1 MNSKND
7 LENEKNQEIE
17 NDNKNDIKSKYDSLN
32 TWLDKEDSK
41 YSITQENQEKNKII
55 FDNDNDIS
63 KKDILSNIN
72 KLIEENDKRDQNFIY
87 NKNRK
92 IMISNSNLDDEEEKF
107 NNLKTINTSDILGLT
122 LELKELKKTNQ
133 IMKETIQDL
142 KNEISRNEL
151 QFKENKDKEINKL
164 KFEYEEKI
172 EELKALIDN
181 LISEKKQLNE
191 KVSLIALEY
200 EKKEYDY
207 KKKINELIE
216 YHKSDN
222 EKSKDAWFQAEKIRR
237 KKWEETKIKEIKE
250 LTIKNLEPELDK
262 ILQDHKKELIEQEE
276 NLKDNFRKQK
286 EKLIADYE
294 DKIEKMK
301 KNFSKEK
308 EDLQEKE
315 RKEYIKRLREQ
326 NIRLEDQHSSE
337 QKKWYVN
344 LQDEIKRLEE
354 LRNKDKINYEN
365 DLTQLANKYD
375 KLIEEKEKYWKENID
390 KLNDELLKKDEL
402 KYNKDNND
410 INIYNEN
417 INK

>member
-1 MNSKND
+1 MNSRND
-7 LENEKNQEIE
+7 TENEKNQDE
-17 NDNKNDIKSKYDSLN
+17 NTNKNYMKSKYDSLN
-32 TWLDKEDSK
+32 TWLDNEDSK
-41 YSITQENQEKNKII
+41 YFPTKENYISNSGENTSYE
-55 FDNDNDIS
+55 NDIT

-72 KLIEENDKRDQNFIY
+72 KLIEENDKRDQSFIY
-87 NKNRK
+87 NKRQKYINT
-92 IMISNSNLDDEEEKF
+92 NNTNTETDEDLEEKF
-107 NNLKTINTSDILGLT
+107 NNLKKINTSDILGLT

-151 QFKENKDKEINKL
+151 QYNENTTKALNKQ

-172 EELKALIDN
+172 EELKSLIAN
-181 LISEKKQLNE
+181 LITEKKNLNE
-191 KVSLIALEY
+191 KISLIVNEQ
-200 EKKEYDY
+200 EKKEYEY
-207 KKKINELIE
+207 TKKINELIE
-216 YHKSDN
+216 FHKSDN

-237 KKWEETKIKEIKE
+237 KKWEENKIKEIKE

-262 ILQDHKKELIEQEE
+262 ILQDHKRELMVQEQK
-276 NLKDNFRKQK
+276 LKDEFRLKK

-301 KNFSKEK
+301 KNFLKEK

-326 NIRLEDQHSSE
+326 NIRMEDQHNSE
-337 QKKWYVN
+337 QKKWYIN

-365 DLTQLANKYD
+365 DLTQLALKYD

-402 KYNKDNND
+402 KYNQDNTD
-410 INIYNEN
+410 INN
-417 INK
+417 IK

>member
-1 MNSKND
+1 MNSKIEQ
-7 LENEKNQEIE
+7 ENEKNPEEESNI
-17 NDNKNDIKSKYDSLN
+17 NNNYIKSKYDSLN
-32 TWLDKEDSK
+32 SWLDNEDSK
-41 YSITQENQEKNKII
+41 YSLNKENNELNKLNSN
-55 FDNDNDIS
+55 NDNDIT

-87 NKNRK
+87 NKNRQ
-92 IMISNSNLDDEEEKF
+92 ILNSSPDLDEDEKF
-107 NNLKTINTSDILGLT
+107 NNLKKINTSDILGLT
-122 LELKELKKTNQ
+122 LELKEIKKTNQ

-151 QFKENKDKEINKL
+151 QYKENMDKALNKQ
-164 KFEYEEKI
+164 KFEYEEQI

-181 LISEKKQLNE
+181 LISEKKQLNDKISIIFGE
-191 KVSLIALEY
+191 F
-200 EKKEYDY
+200 EKKEYEY
-207 KKKINELIE
+207 KKKINDLIE
-216 YHKSDN
+216 YHKTDN

-237 KKWEETKIKEIKE
+237 KKWEESKIKEIKE

-262 ILQDHKKELIEQEE
+262 ILQDHKKELLDQEE
-276 NLKDNFRKQK
+276 SLKDKFRLQK

-301 KNFSKEK
+301 KNFAKEK

-326 NIRLEDQHSSE
+326 NIRLEDQHNSE

-365 DLTQLANKYD
+365 DLVQLANKYD

-402 KYNKDNND
+402 KYKDD
-410 INIYNEN
+410 IDN

>member
-1 MNSKND
+1 MNSRND
-7 LENEKNQEIE
+7 TENEKNQDE
-17 NDNKNDIKSKYDSLN
+17 NTNKNYMKSKYDSLN
-32 TWLDKEDSK
+32 TWLDNEDSK
-41 YSITQENQEKNKII
+41 YFPTKENYISNSG
-55 FDNDNDIS
+55 DNTSYENDIT

-72 KLIEENDKRDQNFIY
+72 KLIEENDKRDQSFIY
-87 NKNRK
+87 NKRQKYINT
-92 IMISNSNLDDEEEKF
+92 NNTNTETDEDLEEKF
-107 NNLKTINTSDILGLT
+107 NNLKKINTSDILGLT

-151 QFKENKDKEINKL
+151 QYNENTTKALNKQ

-172 EELKALIDN
+172 EELKSLIAN
-181 LISEKKQLNE
+181 LITEKKNLNE
-191 KVSLIALEY
+191 KISLIVNER
-200 EKKEYDY
+200 EKKEYEY
-207 KKKINELIE
+207 TKKINELIE
-216 YHKSDN
+216 FHKSDN

-237 KKWEETKIKEIKE
+237 KKWEENKIKEIKE

-262 ILQDHKKELIEQEE
+262 ILQDHKRELMVQEQK
-276 NLKDNFRKQK
+276 LKDEFRLKK

-301 KNFSKEK
+301 KNFLKEK

-326 NIRLEDQHSSE
+326 NIRMEDQHNSE
-337 QKKWYVN
+337 QKKWYIN

-365 DLTQLANKYD
+365 DLTQLALKYD

-402 KYNKDNND
+402 KYNQDNTD
-410 INIYNEN
+410 INN
-417 INK
+417 IK

>member
-1 MNSKND
+1 MNSKNEQ
-7 LENEKNQEIE
+7 ENEKNPEEESNI
-17 NDNKNDIKSKYDSLN
+17 NNNYIKSKYDSLN
-32 TWLDKEDSK
+32 SWLDNEDSK
-41 YSITQENQEKNKII
+41 YSLNKENNELNKLNSN
-55 FDNDNDIS
+55 NDNDIT

-87 NKNRK
+87 NKNRQ
-92 IMISNSNLDDEEEKF
+92 ILNSNPDLDEDEKF
-107 NNLKTINTSDILGLT
+107 NNLKKINTSDILGLT
-122 LELKELKKTNQ
+122 LELKEIKKTNQ

-151 QFKENKDKEINKL
+151 QYKENMDKALNKQ
-164 KFEYEEKI
+164 KFEYEEQI

-181 LISEKKQLNE
+181 LISEKKQLNDKISIIFGE
-191 KVSLIALEY
+191 F
-200 EKKEYDY
+200 EKKEYEY
-207 KKKINELIE
+207 KKKINDLIE
-216 YHKSDN
+216 YHKTDN

-237 KKWEETKIKEIKE
+237 KKWEESKIKEIKE

-262 ILQDHKKELIEQEE
+262 ILQDHKKELLEQEE
-276 NLKDNFRKQK
+276 SLKDKFRLQK

-301 KNFSKEK
+301 KNFAKEK

-326 NIRLEDQHSSE
+326 NIRLEDQHNSE
-337 QKKWYVN
+337 QKKWYIN

-365 DLTQLANKYD
+365 DLVHLANKYD

-402 KYNKDNND
+402 KYKDD
-410 INIYNEN
+410 IDN

>member
-1 MNSKND
+1 MNSKNEQ
-7 LENEKNQEIE
+7 ENEKNPEEESNI
-17 NDNKNDIKSKYDSLN
+17 NNNYIKSKYDSLN
-32 TWLDKEDSK
+32 SWLDNEDSK
-41 YSITQENQEKNKII
+41 YSLNKENNELNKLNSN
-55 FDNDNDIS
+55 NDNDIT

-87 NKNRK
+87 NKNRQ
-92 IMISNSNLDDEEEKF
+92 ILNSNPDLDEDEKF
-107 NNLKTINTSDILGLT
+107 NNLKKINTSDILGLT
-122 LELKELKKTNQ
+122 LELKEIKKTNQ

-151 QFKENKDKEINKL
+151 QYKENMDKALNKQ
-164 KFEYEEKI
+164 KFEYEEQI

-181 LISEKKQLNE
+181 LISEKKQLNDKISIIFGE
-191 KVSLIALEY
+191 F
-200 EKKEYDY
+200 EKKEYEY
-207 KKKINELIE
+207 KKKINDLIE
-216 YHKSDN
+216 YHKTDN

-237 KKWEETKIKEIKE
+237 KKWEESKIKEIKE

-262 ILQDHKKELIEQEE
+262 ILQDHKKELLEQEE
-276 NLKDNFRKQK
+276 SLKDKFRLQK

-301 KNFSKEK
+301 KKFAKEK

-326 NIRLEDQHSSE
+326 NIRLEDQHNSE

-365 DLTQLANKYD
+365 DLVQLANKYD

-402 KYNKDNND
+402 KYKDD
-410 INIYNEN
+410 IDN

>member
-1 MNSKND
+1 MNSRND
-7 LENEKNQEIE
+7 TENEKNQDE
-17 NDNKNDIKSKYDSLN
+17 NTNKNYMKSKYDSLN
-32 TWLDKEDSK
+32 TWLDNEDSK
-41 YSITQENQEKNKII
+41 YFPTKENYISNSGENTSYE
-55 FDNDNDIS
+55 NDIT

-72 KLIEENDKRDQNFIY
+72 KLIEENDKRDQSFIY
-87 NKNRK
+87 NKRQKYINT
-92 IMISNSNLDDEEEKF
+92 NNTNTETDEDLEEKF
-107 NNLKTINTSDILGLT
+107 NNLKKINTSDILGLT

-151 QFKENKDKEINKL
+151 QYNENTSKALNKQ

-172 EELKALIDN
+172 EELKSLIAN
-181 LISEKKQLNE
+181 LITEKKNLNE
-191 KVSLIALEY
+191 KISLIVNEQ
-200 EKKEYDY
+200 EKKEYEY
-207 KKKINELIE
+207 TKKINELIE
-216 YHKSDN
+216 FHKSDN

-237 KKWEETKIKEIKE
+237 KKWEENKIKEIKE

-262 ILQDHKKELIEQEE
+262 ILQDHKKELMTLEQK
-276 NLKDNFRKQK
+276 LKDEFRLKK

-301 KNFSKEK
+301 KNFLKEK

-326 NIRLEDQHSSE
+326 NIRMEDQHNSE
-337 QKKWYVN
+337 QKKWYIN

-365 DLTQLANKYD
+365 DLTQLALKYD

-402 KYNKDNND
+402 KYNQDNTD
-410 INIYNEN
+410 INN
-417 INK
+417 IK

>member
-1 MNSKND
+1 MNSKNEQ
-7 LENEKNQEIE
+7 ENEKNPEEESNI
-17 NDNKNDIKSKYDSLN
+17 NNNYIKSKYDSLN
-32 TWLDKEDSK
+32 SWLDNEDSK
-41 YSITQENQEKNKII
+41 YSLNKENNELNKL
-55 FDNDNDIS
+55 NSNNENDIT

-87 NKNRK
+87 NKNRQ
-92 IMISNSNLDDEEEKF
+92 ILNSNPDLDEDEKF
-107 NNLKTINTSDILGLT
+107 NNLKKINTSDILGLT
-122 LELKELKKTNQ
+122 LELKEIKKTNQ

-151 QFKENKDKEINKL
+151 QYKENMDKALNKQ
-164 KFEYEEKI
+164 KFEYEEQI

-181 LISEKKQLNE
+181 LISEKKQLNDKISIIFGE
-191 KVSLIALEY
+191 F
-200 EKKEYDY
+200 EKKEYEY
-207 KKKINELIE
+207 KKKINDLIE
-216 YHKSDN
+216 YHKTDN

-237 KKWEETKIKEIKE
+237 KKWEESKIKEIKE

-262 ILQDHKKELIEQEE
+262 ILQDHKKELLEQEE
-276 NLKDNFRKQK
+276 SLKDKFRLQK

-301 KNFSKEK
+301 KNFAKEK

-326 NIRLEDQHSSE
+326 NIRLEDQHNSE
-337 QKKWYVN
+337 QKKWYIN

-365 DLTQLANKYD
+365 DLVQLANKYD

-402 KYNKDNND
+402 KYKDD
-410 INIYNEN
+410 IDN

>member
-1 MNSKND
+1 MNSRND
-7 LENEKNQEIE
+7 TENEKNQDE
-17 NDNKNDIKSKYDSLN
+17 NTNKNYMKSKYDSLN
-32 TWLDKEDSK
+32 TWLDNEDSK
-41 YSITQENQEKNKII
+41 YFPTKENYISNSGENTSYE
-55 FDNDNDIS
+55 NDIT

-72 KLIEENDKRDQNFIY
+72 KLIEENDKRDQSFIY
-87 NKNRK
+87 NKRQKYINTNNTN
-92 IMISNSNLDDEEEKF
+92 IETDEDLEEKF
-107 NNLKTINTSDILGLT
+107 NNLKKINTSDILGLT

-151 QFKENKDKEINKL
+151 QYNENTTKALNKQ

-172 EELKALIDN
+172 EELKELIAN
-181 LISEKKQLNE
+181 LITEKKNLNE
-191 KVSLIALEY
+191 KISLIVNEQ
-200 EKKEYDY
+200 EKKEYEY
-207 KKKINELIE
+207 TKKINELIE
-216 YHKSDN
+216 FHKSDN

-237 KKWEETKIKEIKE
+237 KKWEENKIKEIKE

-262 ILQDHKKELIEQEE
+262 ILQDHKKELMTQEQK
-276 NLKDNFRKQK
+276 LKDEFRLKK

-301 KNFSKEK
+301 KNFLKEK

-326 NIRLEDQHSSE
+326 NIRMEDQHNSE
-337 QKKWYVN
+337 QKKWYIN

-365 DLTQLANKYD
+365 DLTQLALKYD

-402 KYNKDNND
+402 KYNQDNTD
-410 INIYNEN
+410 INN
-417 INK
+417 IK

>member
-1 MNSKND
+1 MNSRND
-7 LENEKNQEIE
+7 TENEKNQDE
-17 NDNKNDIKSKYDSLN
+17 NTNKNYMKSKYDSLN
-32 TWLDKEDSK
+32 TWLDNEDSK
-41 YSITQENQEKNKII
+41 YFPTKENYISNSGENTSYE
-55 FDNDNDIS
+55 NDIT

-72 KLIEENDKRDQNFIY
+72 KLIEENDKRDQSFIY
-87 NKNRK
+87 NKRQKYINT
-92 IMISNSNLDDEEEKF
+92 NNTNTETDEDLEEKF
-107 NNLKTINTSDILGLT
+107 NNLKKINTSDILGLT

-151 QFKENKDKEINKL
+151 QYNENTTKALNKQ

-172 EELKALIDN
+172 EELKSLIAN
-181 LISEKKQLNE
+181 LITEKKNLNE
-191 KVSLIALEY
+191 KISLIVNER
-200 EKKEYDY
+200 EKKEYEY
-207 KKKINELIE
+207 TKKINELIE
-216 YHKSDN
+216 FHKSDN

-237 KKWEETKIKEIKE
+237 KKWEENKIKEIKE

-262 ILQDHKKELIEQEE
+262 ILQDHKKELMTQEQK
-276 NLKDNFRKQK
+276 LKDEFRLKK

-301 KNFSKEK
+301 KNFLKEK

-326 NIRLEDQHSSE
+326 NIRMEDQHNSE
-337 QKKWYVN
+337 QKKWYIN

-365 DLTQLANKYD
+365 DLTQLALKYD

-402 KYNKDNND
+402 KYNQDNTD
-410 INIYNEN
+410 INN
-417 INK
+417 IK

>member
-1 MNSKND
+1 MNSRND
-7 LENEKNQEIE
+7 TENEKNQDE
-17 NDNKNDIKSKYDSLN
+17 NTNKNYMKSKYDSLN
-32 TWLDKEDSK
+32 TWLDNEDSK
-41 YSITQENQEKNKII
+41 YFPTKENYISNSGENTSYE
-55 FDNDNDIS
+55 NDIT

-72 KLIEENDKRDQNFIY
+72 KLIEENDKRDQSFIY
-87 NKNRK
+87 NKRQKYINT
-92 IMISNSNLDDEEEKF
+92 NNTNTETDEDLEEKF
-107 NNLKTINTSDILGLT
+107 NNLKKINTSDILGLT

-133 IMKETIQDL
+133 IMKEAIQDL

-151 QFKENKDKEINKL
+151 QYNENTTKALNKQ

-172 EELKALIDN
+172 EELKSLIAN
-181 LISEKKQLNE
+181 LITEKKNLNE
-191 KVSLIALEY
+191 KISLIVNEQ
-200 EKKEYDY
+200 EKKEYEY
-207 KKKINELIE
+207 TKKINELIE
-216 YHKSDN
+216 FHKSDN

-237 KKWEETKIKEIKE
+237 KKWEENKIKEIKE

-262 ILQDHKKELIEQEE
+262 ILQDHKKELMTQEQK
-276 NLKDNFRKQK
+276 LKDEFRLKK

-301 KNFSKEK
+301 KNFLKEK

-326 NIRLEDQHSSE
+326 NIRMEDQHNSE
-337 QKKWYVN
+337 QKKWYIN

-365 DLTQLANKYD
+365 DLTQLALKYD

-402 KYNKDNND
+402 KYNQDNTD
-410 INIYNEN
+410 INN
-417 INK
+417 IK

>member
-1 MNSKND
+1 MNSRND
-7 LENEKNQEIE
+7 TENEKNQDE
-17 NDNKNDIKSKYDSLN
+17 NTNKNYMKSKYDSLN
-32 TWLDKEDSK
+32 TWLDNEDSK
-41 YSITQENQEKNKII
+41 YFPTKENYISNSGENTSYE
-55 FDNDNDIS
+55 NDIT

-72 KLIEENDKRDQNFIY
+72 KLIEENDKRDQSFIY
-87 NKNRK
+87 NKRQKYINT
-92 IMISNSNLDDEEEKF
+92 NNTNTETDEDLEEKF
-107 NNLKTINTSDILGLT
+107 NNLKKINTSDILGLT

-151 QFKENKDKEINKL
+151 QYNENTSKALNKQ

-172 EELKALIDN
+172 EELKSLIAN
-181 LISEKKQLNE
+181 LITEKKNLNE
-191 KVSLIALEY
+191 KISLIVNEQ
-200 EKKEYDY
+200 EKKEYEY
-207 KKKINELIE
+207 TKKINELIE
-216 YHKSDN
+216 FHKSDN

-237 KKWEETKIKEIKE
+237 KKWEENKIKEIKE

-262 ILQDHKKELIEQEE
+262 ILQDHKRELMVQEQK
-276 NLKDNFRKQK
+276 LKDEFRLKK

-301 KNFSKEK
+301 KNFLKEK

-326 NIRLEDQHSSE
+326 NIRMEDQHNSE
-337 QKKWYVN
+337 QKKWYIN

-365 DLTQLANKYD
+365 DLTQLALKYD

-402 KYNKDNND
+402 KYNQDNTD
-410 INIYNEN
+410 INN
-417 INK
+417 IK

>member
-1 MNSKND
+1 MNSRND
-7 LENEKNQEIE
+7 TENEKNQDE
-17 NDNKNDIKSKYDSLN
+17 NNNKNYMKSKYDSLN
-32 TWLDKEDSK
+32 TWLDNEDSK
-41 YSITQENQEKNKII
+41 YFPTKENYISNSGENTSYE
-55 FDNDNDIS
+55 NDIT

-72 KLIEENDKRDQNFIY
+72 KLIEENDKRDQSFIY
-87 NKNRK
+87 NKRQKYINT
-92 IMISNSNLDDEEEKF
+92 NNTNTETDEDLEEKF
-107 NNLKTINTSDILGLT
+107 NNLKKINTSDILGLT

-151 QFKENKDKEINKL
+151 QYNENTTKALNKQ

-172 EELKALIDN
+172 EELKSLIAN
-181 LISEKKQLNE
+181 LITEKKNLNE
-191 KVSLIALEY
+191 KISLIVNER
-200 EKKEYDY
+200 EKKEYEY
-207 KKKINELIE
+207 TKKINELIE
-216 YHKSDN
+216 FHKSDN

-237 KKWEETKIKEIKE
+237 KKWEENKIKEIKE

-262 ILQDHKKELIEQEE
+262 ILQDHKRELMVQEQK
-276 NLKDNFRKQK
+276 LKDEFRLKK

-301 KNFSKEK
+301 KNFLKEK

-326 NIRLEDQHSSE
+326 NIRMEDQHNSE
-337 QKKWYVN
+337 QKKWYIN

-365 DLTQLANKYD
+365 DLTQLALKYD

-402 KYNKDNND
+402 KYNQDNTD
-410 INIYNEN
+410 INN
-417 INK
+417 IK

>member
-1 MNSKND
+1 MNSRND
-7 LENEKNQEIE
+7 TENEKNQDE
-17 NDNKNDIKSKYDSLN
+17 NTNKNYMKSKYDSLN
-32 TWLDKEDSK
+32 TWLDNEDSK
-41 YSITQENQEKNKII
+41 YFPTKENYISNSGENTSYE
-55 FDNDNDIS
+55 NDIT

-72 KLIEENDKRDQNFIY
+72 KLIEENDKRDQSFIY
-87 NKNRK
+87 NKRQKYINT
-92 IMISNSNLDDEEEKF
+92 NNTNTETDEDLEEKF
-107 NNLKTINTSDILGLT
+107 NNLKKINTSDILGLT

-151 QFKENKDKEINKL
+151 QYNENTTKALNKQ

-172 EELKALIDN
+172 EELKSLIAN
-181 LISEKKQLNE
+181 LITEKKNLNE
-191 KVSLIALEY
+191 KISLIVNEQ
-200 EKKEYDY
+200 EKKEYEY
-207 KKKINELIE
+207 TKKINELIE
-216 YHKSDN
+216 FHKSDN

-237 KKWEETKIKEIKE
+237 KKWEENKIKEIKE

-262 ILQDHKKELIEQEE
+262 ILQDHKKELMTLEQK
-276 NLKDNFRKQK
+276 LKDEFRLKK

-301 KNFSKEK
+301 KNFLKEK

-326 NIRLEDQHSSE
+326 NIRMEDQHNSE
-337 QKKWYVN
+337 QKKWYIN

-365 DLTQLANKYD
+365 DLTQLALKYD

-402 KYNKDNND
+402 KSNQDNTD
-410 INIYNEN
+410 INNT
-417 INK
+417 K

>member
-1 MNSKND
+1 MNSKNEQ
-7 LENEKNQEIE
+7 ENEKNPEEESNI
-17 NDNKNDIKSKYDSLN
+17 NNNYIKSKYDSLN
-32 TWLDKEDSK
+32 SWLNNEDSK
-41 YSITQENQEKNKII
+41 YSLNKENNELNKLNSN
-55 FDNDNDIS
+55 NDNDIT

-87 NKNRK
+87 NKNRQ
-92 IMISNSNLDDEEEKF
+92 ILNSSPDLDEDEKF
-107 NNLKTINTSDILGLT
+107 NNLKKINTSDILGLT
-122 LELKELKKTNQ
+122 LELKEIKKTNQ

-151 QFKENKDKEINKL
+151 QYKENMDKALNKQ
-164 KFEYEEKI
+164 KFEYEEQI

-181 LISEKKQLNE
+181 LISEKKQLNDKISIIFGE
-191 KVSLIALEY
+191 F
-200 EKKEYDY
+200 EKKEYEY
-207 KKKINELIE
+207 KKKINDLIE
-216 YHKSDN
+216 YHKTDN

-237 KKWEETKIKEIKE
+237 KKWEESKIKEIKE

-262 ILQDHKKELIEQEE
+262 ILQDHKKELLDQEE
-276 NLKDNFRKQK
+276 SLKDKFRLQK

-301 KNFSKEK
+301 KNFAKEK

-326 NIRLEDQHSSE
+326 NIRLEDQHNSE

-365 DLTQLANKYD
+365 DLVQLANKYD

-402 KYNKDNND
+402 KYNDD
-410 INIYNEN
+410 IDN

>member
-1 MNSKND
+1 MNSRND
-7 LENEKNQEIE
+7 TENEKNQDE
-17 NDNKNDIKSKYDSLN
+17 NTNKNYMKSKYDSLN
-32 TWLDKEDSK
+32 TWLDNEDSK
-41 YSITQENQEKNKII
+41 YFPTKENYISNSGENTSYE
-55 FDNDNDIS
+55 NDIT

-72 KLIEENDKRDQNFIY
+72 KLIEENDKRDQSFIY
-87 NKNRK
+87 NKRQKYINT
-92 IMISNSNLDDEEEKF
+92 NNTNTETDEDLEEKF
-107 NNLKTINTSDILGLT
+107 NNLKKINTSDILGLT

-151 QFKENKDKEINKL
+151 QYNENTSKALNKQ

-172 EELKALIDN
+172 EELKSLIAN
-181 LISEKKQLNE
+181 LITEKKNLNE
-191 KVSLIALEY
+191 KISLIVNEQ
-200 EKKEYDY
+200 EKKEYEY
-207 KKKINELIE
+207 TKKINELIE
-216 YHKSDN
+216 FHKSDN

-237 KKWEETKIKEIKE
+237 KKWEENKIKEIKE

-262 ILQDHKKELIEQEE
+262 ILQDHKRELMVQEQK
-276 NLKDNFRKQK
+276 LKDEFRLKK

-301 KNFSKEK
+301 KIFLKEK

-326 NIRLEDQHSSE
+326 NIRMEDQHNSE
-337 QKKWYVN
+337 QKKWYIN

-365 DLTQLANKYD
+365 DLTQLALKYD

-402 KYNKDNND
+402 KYNQDNTD
-410 INIYNEN
+410 INN
-417 INK
+417 IK

>member
-1 MNSKND
+1 MNSKIEQ
-7 LENEKNQEIE
+7 ENEKNPEEESNI
-17 NDNKNDIKSKYDSLN
+17 NNNYIRSKYDSLN
-32 TWLDKEDSK
+32 SWLDNEDSK
-41 YSITQENQEKNKII
+41 YSLNKENNELNKLNSN
-55 FDNDNDIS
+55 NDNDIT

-87 NKNRK
+87 NKNRQ
-92 IMISNSNLDDEEEKF
+92 ILNSNPDLDEDEKF
-107 NNLKTINTSDILGLT
+107 NNLKKINTSDILGLT
-122 LELKELKKTNQ
+122 LELKEIKKTNQ

-151 QFKENKDKEINKL
+151 QYKENMDKALNKQ
-164 KFEYEEKI
+164 KFEYEEQI

-181 LISEKKQLNE
+181 LISEKKQLNDKISIIFGE
-191 KVSLIALEY
+191 F
-200 EKKEYDY
+200 EKKEYEY
-207 KKKINELIE
+207 KKKINDLIE
-216 YHKSDN
+216 YHKTDN

-237 KKWEETKIKEIKE
+237 KKWEESKIKEIKE

-262 ILQDHKKELIEQEE
+262 ILQDHKKELLEQEE
-276 NLKDNFRKQK
+276 SLKDKFRLQK

-301 KNFSKEK
+301 KNFAKEK

-326 NIRLEDQHSSE
+326 NIRLEDQHNSE

-365 DLTQLANKYD
+365 DLVQLANKYD

-402 KYNKDNND
+402 KYKDD
-410 INIYNEN
+410 IDN

>member
-1 MNSKND
+1 MNSRND
-7 LENEKNQEIE
+7 TENEKNQDE
-17 NDNKNDIKSKYDSLN
+17 NTNKNYMKSKYDSLN
-32 TWLDKEDSK
+32 TWLDNEDSK
-41 YSITQENQEKNKII
+41 YIPTKENYISNSGENTSYE
-55 FDNDNDIS
+55 NDIT

-72 KLIEENDKRDQNFIY
+72 KLIEENDKRDQSFIY
-87 NKNRK
+87 NKRQKYINT
-92 IMISNSNLDDEEEKF
+92 NNTNTETDEDLEEKF
-107 NNLKTINTSDILGLT
+107 NNLKKINTSDILGLT

-151 QFKENKDKEINKL
+151 QYNESTSKALNKQ

-172 EELKALIDN
+172 EELKSLIEN
-181 LISEKKQLNE
+181 LITEKKNLNE
-191 KVSLIALEY
+191 KISLIVNEQ
-200 EKKEYDY
+200 EKKEYEY
-207 KKKINELIE
+207 TKKINELIE
-216 YHKSDN
+216 FHKSDN

-237 KKWEETKIKEIKE
+237 KKWEENKIKEIKE

-262 ILQDHKKELIEQEE
+262 ILQDHKKELMTQEQK
-276 NLKDNFRKQK
+276 LKDEFRLKK

-301 KNFSKEK
+301 KNFLKEK

-326 NIRLEDQHSSE
+326 NIRMEDQHNSE
-337 QKKWYVN
+337 QKKWYIN

-365 DLTQLANKYD
+365 DLTQLALKYD

-402 KYNKDNND
+402 KYNQDNTD
-410 INIYNEN
+410 INN
-417 INK
+417 IK

>member
-1 MNSKND
+1 MNSKNEQ
-7 LENEKNQEIE
+7 ENEKNPEEESNI
-17 NDNKNDIKSKYDSLN
+17 NNNYIKSKYDSLN
-32 TWLDKEDSK
+32 SWLDNEDSK
-41 YSITQENQEKNKII
+41 YSLNKENNELNK
-55 FDNDNDIS
+55 FNSNNDNDIT

-87 NKNRK
+87 NKNRQ
-92 IMISNSNLDDEEEKF
+92 ILNSSPDLDEDEKF
-107 NNLKTINTSDILGLT
+107 NNLKKINTSDILGLT
-122 LELKELKKTNQ
+122 LELKEIKKTNQ

-151 QFKENKDKEINKL
+151 QYKENMDKALNKQ
-164 KFEYEEKI
+164 KFEYEEQI

-181 LISEKKQLNE
+181 LISEKKQLNDKISIIFGE
-191 KVSLIALEY
+191 F
-200 EKKEYDY
+200 EKKEYEY
-207 KKKINELIE
+207 KKKINDLIE
-216 YHKSDN
+216 YHKTDN

-237 KKWEETKIKEIKE
+237 KKWEESKIKEIKE

-262 ILQDHKKELIEQEE
+262 ILQDHKKELLEQEE
-276 NLKDNFRKQK
+276 SLKDKFRLQK

-301 KNFSKEK
+301 KNFAKEK

-326 NIRLEDQHSSE
+326 NIRLEDQHNSE
-337 QKKWYVN
+337 QKKWYIN

-365 DLTQLANKYD
+365 DLVQLANKYD

-402 KYNKDNND
+402 KYKDD
-410 INIYNEN
+410 IDN

>member
-1 MNSKND
+1 MNSKNEQ
-7 LENEKNQEIE
+7 ENEKNPEEESNI
-17 NDNKNDIKSKYDSLN
+17 NNNYIKSKYDSLN
-32 TWLDKEDSK
+32 SWLDNEDSK
-41 YSITQENQEKNKII
+41 YSLNKENNELNKLNSN
-55 FDNDNDIS
+55 NDNDIT

-87 NKNRK
+87 NKNRQ
-92 IMISNSNLDDEEEKF
+92 ILNSNPDLDEDEKF
-107 NNLKTINTSDILGLT
+107 NNLKKINTSDILGLT
-122 LELKELKKTNQ
+122 LELKEIKKTNQ

-151 QFKENKDKEINKL
+151 QYKENMDKALNKQ
-164 KFEYEEKI
+164 KFEYEEQI

-181 LISEKKQLNE
+181 LISEKKQLNDKISIIFGE
-191 KVSLIALEY
+191 F
-200 EKKEYDY
+200 EKKEYEY
-207 KKKINELIE
+207 KKKINDLIE
-216 YHKSDN
+216 YHKTDN

-237 KKWEETKIKEIKE
+237 KKWEESKIKVIKE

-262 ILQDHKKELIEQEE
+262 ILQDHKKELLEQEE
-276 NLKDNFRKQK
+276 SLKDKFRLQK

-301 KNFSKEK
+301 KNFAKEK

-326 NIRLEDQHSSE
+326 NIRLEDQHNSE

-365 DLTQLANKYD
+365 DLVQLANKYD

-402 KYNKDNND
+402 KYKDD
-410 INIYNEN
+410 IDN

>member
-1 MNSKND
+1 MNSRND
-7 LENEKNQEIE
+7 TENEKNQDE
-17 NDNKNDIKSKYDSLN
+17 NTNKNYMKSKYDSLN
-32 TWLDKEDSK
+32 TWLDNEDSK
-41 YSITQENQEKNKII
+41 YFPTKENYISNSGENTSYE
-55 FDNDNDIS
+55 NDIT

-72 KLIEENDKRDQNFIY
+72 KLIEENDKRDQSFIY
-87 NKNRK
+87 NKRQKYINT
-92 IMISNSNLDDEEEKF
+92 NNTNTETDEDLEEKF
-107 NNLKTINTSDILGLT
+107 NNLKKINTRDILGLT

-151 QFKENKDKEINKL
+151 QYNENTTKALNKQ

-172 EELKALIDN
+172 EELKSLIAN
-181 LISEKKQLNE
+181 LITEKKNLNE
-191 KVSLIALEY
+191 KISLIVNEQ
-200 EKKEYDY
+200 EKKEYEY
-207 KKKINELIE
+207 TKKINELIE
-216 YHKSDN
+216 FHKSDN

-237 KKWEETKIKEIKE
+237 KKWEENKIKEIKE

-262 ILQDHKKELIEQEE
+262 ILQDHKKELMTQEQK
-276 NLKDNFRKQK
+276 LKDEFRLKK

-301 KNFSKEK
+301 KNFLKEK

-326 NIRLEDQHSSE
+326 NIRMEDQHNSE
-337 QKKWYVN
+337 QKKWYIN

-365 DLTQLANKYD
+365 DLTQLALKYD

-402 KYNKDNND
+402 KYNQDNTD
-410 INIYNEN
+410 INN
-417 INK
+417 IK

>member
-1 MNSKND
+1 MNSRND
-7 LENEKNQEIE
+7 TENEKNQDE
-17 NDNKNDIKSKYDSLN
+17 NTNKNYMKSKYDSLN
-32 TWLDKEDSK
+32 TWLDNEDSK
-41 YSITQENQEKNKII
+41 YFPTKENYISNSGENTSYE
-55 FDNDNDIS
+55 NDIT

-72 KLIEENDKRDQNFIY
+72 KLIEENDKRDQSFIY
-87 NKNRK
+87 NKRQKYINTNNTN
-92 IMISNSNLDDEEEKF
+92 IETDEDLEEKF
-107 NNLKTINTSDILGLT
+107 NNLKKINTSDILGLT

-151 QFKENKDKEINKL
+151 QYNENTTKALNKQ

-172 EELKALIDN
+172 EELKSLIAN
-181 LISEKKQLNE
+181 LITEKKNLNE
-191 KVSLIALEY
+191 KISLIVNEQ
-200 EKKEYDY
+200 EKKEYEY
-207 KKKINELIE
+207 TKKINELIE
-216 YHKSDN
+216 FHKSDN

-237 KKWEETKIKEIKE
+237 KKWEENKIKEIKE

-262 ILQDHKKELIEQEE
+262 ILQDHKKELMTLEQK
-276 NLKDNFRKQK
+276 LKDEFRLKK

-301 KNFSKEK
+301 KNFLKEK

-326 NIRLEDQHSSE
+326 NIRMEDQHNSE
-337 QKKWYVN
+337 QKKWYIN

-365 DLTQLANKYD
+365 DLTQLALKYD

-402 KYNKDNND
+402 KYNQDNTD
-410 INIYNEN
+410 INN
-417 INK
+417 IK

>member
-1 MNSKND
+1 MNSRND
-7 LENEKNQEIE
+7 TENEKNQDE
-17 NDNKNDIKSKYDSLN
+17 NTNKNYMKSKYDSLN
-32 TWLDKEDSK
+32 TWLDNEDSK
-41 YSITQENQEKNKII
+41 YFPTKENYISNSGENTSYE
-55 FDNDNDIS
+55 NDIT

-72 KLIEENDKRDQNFIY
+72 KLIEENDKRDQSFIY
-87 NKNRK
+87 NKRQKYINT
-92 IMISNSNLDDEEEKF
+92 NNTNTETDEDLEEKF
-107 NNLKTINTSDILGLT
+107 NNLKKINTSDILGLT

-151 QFKENKDKEINKL
+151 QYNENTSKALNKQ

-172 EELKALIDN
+172 EELKSLIAN
-181 LISEKKQLNE
+181 LITEKKNLNE
-191 KVSLIALEY
+191 KISLIVNEQ
-200 EKKEYDY
+200 EKKEYEY
-207 KKKINELIE
+207 TKKINELIE
-216 YHKSDN
+216 FHKSDN

-237 KKWEETKIKEIKE
+237 KKWEENKIKEIKE

-262 ILQDHKKELIEQEE
+262 ILQDHKKELMTQEQK
-276 NLKDNFRKQK
+276 LKDEFRLKK

-301 KNFSKEK
+301 KNFLKEK

-326 NIRLEDQHSSE
+326 NIRMEDQHNSE
-337 QKKWYVN
+337 QKKWYIN

-365 DLTQLANKYD
+365 DLTQLALKYD
-375 KLIEEKEKYWKENID
+375 KLIEEKEKYWKETID

-402 KYNKDNND
+402 KYNQDNTD
-410 INIYNEN
+410 INN
-417 INK
+417 IK

>member
-1 MNSKND
+1 MNSKIEQ
-7 LENEKNQEIE
+7 ENEKNPEEESNI
-17 NDNKNDIKSKYDSLN
+17 NNNYIKSKYDSLN
-32 TWLDKEDSK
+32 SWLDNEDSK
-41 YSITQENQEKNKII
+41 YSLNKENNELNKLNSN
-55 FDNDNDIS
+55 NDNDIT

-87 NKNRK
+87 NKNRQ
-92 IMISNSNLDDEEEKF
+92 ILNSNPDLDDDEKF
-107 NNLKTINTSDILGLT
+107 NNLKKINTSDILGLT
-122 LELKELKKTNQ
+122 LELKEIKKTNQ

-151 QFKENKDKEINKL
+151 QYKENMDKALNKQ
-164 KFEYEEKI
+164 KFEYEEQI

-181 LISEKKQLNE
+181 LISEKKQLNDKISIIFGE
-191 KVSLIALEY
+191 F
-200 EKKEYDY
+200 EKKEYEY
-207 KKKINELIE
+207 KKKINDLIE
-216 YHKSDN
+216 YHKTDN

-237 KKWEETKIKEIKE
+237 KKWEESKIKEIKE

-262 ILQDHKKELIEQEE
+262 ILQDHKKELLEQEE
-276 NLKDNFRKQK
+276 SLKDKFRLQK

-301 KNFSKEK
+301 KNFAKEK

-326 NIRLEDQHSSE
+326 NIRLEDQHNSE
-337 QKKWYVN
+337 QKKWYIN

-365 DLTQLANKYD
+365 DLVQLANKYD

-402 KYNKDNND
+402 KYKDD
-410 INIYNEN
+410 IDN

>member
-1 MNSKND
+1 MNSKNEQ
-7 LENEKNQEIE
+7 ENEKNPEEESNI
-17 NDNKNDIKSKYDSLN
+17 NNNYIKSKYDSLN
-32 TWLDKEDSK
+32 SWLDNEDSK
-41 YSITQENQEKNKII
+41 YSLNKENNELNKLNSN
-55 FDNDNDIS
+55 NDNDIT

-87 NKNRK
+87 NKNRQ
-92 IMISNSNLDDEEEKF
+92 ILNSSPYLDEDEKF
-107 NNLKTINTSDILGLT
+107 NNLKKINTSDILGLT
-122 LELKELKKTNQ
+122 LELKEIKKTNQ

-151 QFKENKDKEINKL
+151 QYKENMDKALNKQ
-164 KFEYEEKI
+164 KFEYEEQI

-181 LISEKKQLNE
+181 LISEKKQLNDKISIIFGE
-191 KVSLIALEY
+191 F
-200 EKKEYDY
+200 EKKEYEY
-207 KKKINELIE
+207 KKKINDLIE
-216 YHKSDN
+216 YHKTDN

-237 KKWEETKIKEIKE
+237 KKWEESKIKEIKE

-262 ILQDHKKELIEQEE
+262 ILQDHKKELLEQEE
-276 NLKDNFRKQK
+276 SLKDKFRLQK

-301 KNFSKEK
+301 KNFAKEK

-326 NIRLEDQHSSE
+326 NIRLEDQHNSE

-344 LQDEIKRLEE
+344 LQDEIKRLEK

-365 DLTQLANKYD
+365 DLVQLANKYD

-402 KYNKDNND
+402 KYKDD
-410 INIYNEN
+410 IDN

>member
-1 MNSKND
+1 MNSRND
-7 LENEKNQEIE
+7 TENEKNQDE
-17 NDNKNDIKSKYDSLN
+17 NTNKNYMKSKYDSLN
-32 TWLDKEDSK
+32 TWLDNEDSK
-41 YSITQENQEKNKII
+41 YIPTKENYISNSGENTSYE
-55 FDNDNDIS
+55 NDIT

-72 KLIEENDKRDQNFIY
+72 KLIEENDKRDQSFIY
-87 NKNRK
+87 NKRQKYINT
-92 IMISNSNLDDEEEKF
+92 NNTNTETDEDLEEKF
-107 NNLKTINTSDILGLT
+107 NNLKKINTSDILGLT

-151 QFKENKDKEINKL
+151 QYNENTTKALNKQ

-172 EELKALIDN
+172 EELKSLIAN
-181 LISEKKQLNE
+181 LITEKKNLNE
-191 KVSLIALEY
+191 KISLIVNEQ
-200 EKKEYDY
+200 EKKEYEY
-207 KKKINELIE
+207 TKKINELIE
-216 YHKSDN
+216 FHKSDN

-237 KKWEETKIKEIKE
+237 KKWEENKIKEIKE

-262 ILQDHKKELIEQEE
+262 ILQDHKKELMTLEQK
-276 NLKDNFRKQK
+276 LKDEFRLKK

-301 KNFSKEK
+301 KNFLKEK

-326 NIRLEDQHSSE
+326 NIRMEDQHNSE
-337 QKKWYVN
+337 QKKWYIN

-365 DLTQLANKYD
+365 DLTQLALKYD

-402 KYNKDNND
+402 KYNQDNTD
-410 INIYNEN
+410 INN
-417 INK
+417 IK

>member
-1 MNSKND
+1 MNSRND
-7 LENEKNQEIE
+7 TENEKNQDE
-17 NDNKNDIKSKYDSLN
+17 NTNKNYMKSKYDSLN
-32 TWLDKEDSK
+32 TWLDNEDSK
-41 YSITQENQEKNKII
+41 YFPTKENYISNSGENTSYE
-55 FDNDNDIS
+55 NDIT

-72 KLIEENDKRDQNFIY
+72 KLIEENDKRDQSFIY
-87 NKNRK
+87 NKSQKYINT
-92 IMISNSNLDDEEEKF
+92 NNTNTETDEDLEEKF
-107 NNLKTINTSDILGLT
+107 NNLKKINTSDILGLT

-151 QFKENKDKEINKL
+151 QYNENTTKALNKQ

-172 EELKALIDN
+172 EELKSLIAN
-181 LISEKKQLNE
+181 LITEKKNLNE
-191 KVSLIALEY
+191 KISLIVNEQ
-200 EKKEYDY
+200 EKKEYEY
-207 KKKINELIE
+207 TKKINELIE
-216 YHKSDN
+216 FHKSDN

-237 KKWEETKIKEIKE
+237 KKWEENKIKEIKE

-262 ILQDHKKELIEQEE
+262 ILQDHKKELMTQEQK
-276 NLKDNFRKQK
+276 LKDEFRLKK

-301 KNFSKEK
+301 KNFLKEK

-326 NIRLEDQHSSE
+326 NIRMEDQHNSE
-337 QKKWYVN
+337 QKKWYIN

-365 DLTQLANKYD
+365 DLTQLALKYD

-402 KYNKDNND
+402 KYNQDNTD
-410 INIYNEN
+410 INN
-417 INK
+417 IK

>member
-1 MNSKND
+1 MNSKNEQ
-7 LENEKNQEIE
+7 ENEKNPEEESNI
-17 NDNKNDIKSKYDSLN
+17 NNNYIKSKYDSLN
-32 TWLDKEDSK
+32 SWLDNEDSK
-41 YSITQENQEKNKII
+41 YSLNKENNELNKI
-55 FDNDNDIS
+55 NSNNENDIT

-87 NKNRK
+87 NKNRQ
-92 IMISNSNLDDEEEKF
+92 ILNSNPDLDEDEKF
-107 NNLKTINTSDILGLT
+107 NNLKKINTSDILGLT
-122 LELKELKKTNQ
+122 LELKEIKKTNQ

-151 QFKENKDKEINKL
+151 QYKENMDKALNKQ
-164 KFEYEEKI
+164 KFEYEEQI

-181 LISEKKQLNE
+181 LISEKKQLNDKISIIFGE
-191 KVSLIALEY
+191 F
-200 EKKEYDY
+200 EKKEYEY
-207 KKKINELIE
+207 KKKINDLIE
-216 YHKSDN
+216 YHKTDN

-237 KKWEETKIKEIKE
+237 KKWEESKIKEIKE

-262 ILQDHKKELIEQEE
+262 ILQDHKKELLEQEE
-276 NLKDNFRKQK
+276 SLKDKFRLQK

-301 KNFSKEK
+301 KNFAKEK

-326 NIRLEDQHSSE
+326 NIRLEDQHNSE
-337 QKKWYVN
+337 QKKWYIN

-365 DLTQLANKYD
+365 DLVHLANKYD

-402 KYNKDNND
+402 KYKDD
-410 INIYNEN
+410 IDN

>member
-1 MNSKND
+1 MNSKIEQ
-7 LENEKNQEIE
+7 ENEKNPEEESNI
-17 NDNKNDIKSKYDSLN
+17 NNNYIKSKYDSLN
-32 TWLDKEDSK
+32 SWLDNEDSK
-41 YSITQENQEKNKII
+41 YSLNKENNELNKL
-55 FDNDNDIS
+55 NSNNENDIT

-87 NKNRK
+87 NKNRQ
-92 IMISNSNLDDEEEKF
+92 ILNSNPDLDEDEKF
-107 NNLKTINTSDILGLT
+107 NNLKKINTSDILGLT
-122 LELKELKKTNQ
+122 LELKEIKKTNQ

-151 QFKENKDKEINKL
+151 QYKENMDKALNKQ
-164 KFEYEEKI
+164 KFEYEEQI

-181 LISEKKQLNE
+181 LISEKKQLNDKISIIFGE
-191 KVSLIALEY
+191 F
-200 EKKEYDY
+200 EKKEYEY
-207 KKKINELIE
+207 KKKINDLIE
-216 YHKSDN
+216 YHKTDN

-237 KKWEETKIKEIKE
+237 KRWEESKIKEIKE

-262 ILQDHKKELIEQEE
+262 ILQDHKKELLEQEE
-276 NLKDNFRKQK
+276 SLKDKFRLQK

-301 KNFSKEK
+301 KNFAKEK

-326 NIRLEDQHSSE
+326 NIRLEDQHNSE

-365 DLTQLANKYD
+365 DLVHLANKYD

-402 KYNKDNND
+402 KYKDDNND
-410 INIYNEN
+410 INN
-417 INK
+417 I

>member
-1 MNSKND
+1 MNSRND
-7 LENEKNQEIE
+7 TENEKNQDE
-17 NDNKNDIKSKYDSLN
+17 NTNKNYMKSKYDSLN
-32 TWLDKEDSK
+32 TWLDNEDSK
-41 YSITQENQEKNKII
+41 YFPTKENYISNSGENTSYE
-55 FDNDNDIS
+55 NDIT

-72 KLIEENDKRDQNFIY
+72 KLIEENDKRDQSFIY
-87 NKNRK
+87 NKRQKYINT
-92 IMISNSNLDDEEEKF
+92 NNTNTETDEDLEEKF
-107 NNLKTINTSDILGLT
+107 NNLKKINTSDILGLT

-151 QFKENKDKEINKL
+151 QYNENTTKALNKQ

-172 EELKALIDN
+172 EELKSLIAN
-181 LISEKKQLNE
+181 LITEKKNLNE
-191 KVSLIALEY
+191 KISLIVNEQ
-200 EKKEYDY
+200 EKKEYEY
-207 KKKINELIE
+207 TKKINELIE
-216 YHKSDN
+216 FHKSDN

-237 KKWEETKIKEIKE
+237 KKWEENKIKEIKE

-262 ILQDHKKELIEQEE
+262 ILQDHKKELMTQEQK
-276 NLKDNFRKQK
+276 LKDEFRLKK

-301 KNFSKEK
+301 KNFMKEK

-326 NIRLEDQHSSE
+326 NIRMEDQHNSE
-337 QKKWYVN
+337 QKKWYIN

-365 DLTQLANKYD
+365 DLTQLALKYD

-402 KYNKDNND
+402 KYNQDNTD
-410 INIYNEN
+410 INN
-417 INK
+417 IK

>member
-1 MNSKND
+1 MNSRND
-7 LENEKNQEIE
+7 TENEKNQDE
-17 NDNKNDIKSKYDSLN
+17 NTNKNYMKSKYDSLN
-32 TWLDKEDSK
+32 TWLDNEDSK
-41 YSITQENQEKNKII
+41 YFPTKENYISNSGENTSYE
-55 FDNDNDIS
+55 NDIT

-72 KLIEENDKRDQNFIY
+72 KLIEENDKRDQSFIY
-87 NKNRK
+87 NKRQKYINT
-92 IMISNSNLDDEEEKF
+92 NNTNTETDEDLEEKF
-107 NNLKTINTSDILGLT
+107 NNLKKINTSDILGLT

-151 QFKENKDKEINKL
+151 QYNENTTKALNKQ

-172 EELKALIDN
+172 EELKSLIAN
-181 LISEKKQLNE
+181 LITEKKNLNE
-191 KVSLIALEY
+191 KISLIVNEQ
-200 EKKEYDY
+200 EKKEYEY
-207 KKKINELIE
+207 TKKINELIE
-216 YHKSDN
+216 FHKSDN

-237 KKWEETKIKEIKE
+237 KKWEENKIKEIKE

-262 ILQDHKKELIEQEE
+262 ILQDHKKELMEQEQK
-276 NLKDNFRKQK
+276 LKDEFRTKK

-294 DKIEKMK
+294 DKIENMK
-301 KNFSKEK
+301 KKFAKEK

-326 NIRLEDQHSSE
+326 NIRLEDQHNSE

-365 DLTQLANKYD
+365 DLTQLALKYD

-402 KYNKDNND
+402 KYKDDNND
-410 INIYNEN
+410 INN
-417 INK
+417 I

>member
-1 MNSKND
+1 MNSKIEQ
-7 LENEKNQEIE
+7 ENEKNPEEESNI
-17 NDNKNDIKSKYDSLN
+17 NNNYIKSKYDSIN
-32 TWLDKEDSK
+32 SWLDNEDSK
-41 YSITQENQEKNKII
+41 YSLNKENNELNKLNSN
-55 FDNDNDIS
+55 NDNDIT

-87 NKNRK
+87 NKNRQ
-92 IMISNSNLDDEEEKF
+92 ILNSSPYLDEDEKF
-107 NNLKTINTSDILGLT
+107 NNLKKINTSDILGLT
-122 LELKELKKTNQ
+122 LELKEIKKTNQ

-151 QFKENKDKEINKL
+151 QYKENMDKALNKQ
-164 KFEYEEKI
+164 KFEYEEQI

-181 LISEKKQLNE
+181 LISEKKQLNDKISIIFGE
-191 KVSLIALEY
+191 F
-200 EKKEYDY
+200 EKKEYEY
-207 KKKINELIE
+207 KKKINDLIE
-216 YHKSDN
+216 YHKTDN

-237 KKWEETKIKEIKE
+237 KKWEESKIKEIKE

-262 ILQDHKKELIEQEE
+262 ILQDHKKELLEQEE
-276 NLKDNFRKQK
+276 SLKDKFRLQK

-301 KNFSKEK
+301 KNFAKEK

-326 NIRLEDQHSSE
+326 NIRLEDQHNSE

-365 DLTQLANKYD
+365 DLVQLANKYD

-402 KYNKDNND
+402 KYNDD
-410 INIYNEN
+410 IDN

>member
-1 MNSKND
+1 MNSRND
-7 LENEKNQEIE
+7 TENEKNQDE
-17 NDNKNDIKSKYDSLN
+17 NTNKNYMKSKYDSLN
-32 TWLDKEDSK
+32 TWLDNEDSK
-41 YSITQENQEKNKII
+41 YFPTKENYISNSGENTSYE
-55 FDNDNDIS
+55 NDIT

-72 KLIEENDKRDQNFIY
+72 KLIEENDKRDQSFIY
-87 NKNRK
+87 NKSQKYINT
-92 IMISNSNLDDEEEKF
+92 NNTNTETDEDLEEKF
-107 NNLKTINTSDILGLT
+107 NNLKKINTSDILGLT

-151 QFKENKDKEINKL
+151 QYNENTTKALNKQ

-172 EELKALIDN
+172 EELKSLIAN
-181 LISEKKQLNE
+181 LITEKKNLNE
-191 KVSLIALEY
+191 KISLIVNEQ
-200 EKKEYDY
+200 EKKEYEY
-207 KKKINELIE
+207 TKKINELIE
-216 YHKSDN
+216 FHKSDN

-237 KKWEETKIKEIKE
+237 KKWEENKIKEIKE

-262 ILQDHKKELIEQEE
+262 ILQDHKKELMTLEQK
-276 NLKDNFRKQK
+276 LKDEFRLKK

-301 KNFSKEK
+301 KNFLKEK

-326 NIRLEDQHSSE
+326 NIRMEDQHNSE
-337 QKKWYVN
+337 QKKWYIN

-365 DLTQLANKYD
+365 DLTQLALKYD

-402 KYNKDNND
+402 KYNQDNTD
-410 INIYNEN
+410 INN
-417 INK
+417 IK